1 MSILTF
7 KPEPRFRKYQN
18 TLASFTL
25 IVVALAFVL
34 FKTTFAANISLNSA
48 QTIQFGQG
56 VS

>member
-34 FKTTFAANISLNSA
+34 SKTTFAANISLNSA
-48 QTIQFGQG
+48 QTIQFG
-56 VS
+56 